1 VPPHQF
7 SSGFSMSGAPASDS
21 RSLVQSSRVQ
31 TGRHLPAISNS
42 CGGSGGL
49 QASGFFPEVGPAP
62 CATNTRTRVPGV

>member
-42 CGGSGGL
+42 
-49 QASGFFPEVGPAP
+49 
-62 CATNTRTRVPGV
+62 